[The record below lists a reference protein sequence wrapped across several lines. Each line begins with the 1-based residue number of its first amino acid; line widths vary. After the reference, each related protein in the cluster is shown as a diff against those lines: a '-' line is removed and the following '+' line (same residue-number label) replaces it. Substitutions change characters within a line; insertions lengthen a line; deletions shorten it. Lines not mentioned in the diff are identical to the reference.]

1 MYELKV
7 ADKKDPT
14 WDIWDIV
21 PQHIQHF
28 LVTVPPS
35 FEVSHVKV
43 FYIFFCALLV
53 RVDW

>member
-35 FEVSHVKV
+35 FEVSQSILNSLL
-43 FYIFFCALLV
+43 YIK
-53 RVDW
+53 